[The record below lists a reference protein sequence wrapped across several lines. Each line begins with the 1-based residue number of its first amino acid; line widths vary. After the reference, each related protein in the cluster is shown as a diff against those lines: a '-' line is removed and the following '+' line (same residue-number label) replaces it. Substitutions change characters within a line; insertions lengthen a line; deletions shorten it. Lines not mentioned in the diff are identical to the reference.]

1 MCRHMSRLLHT
12 TTHTIIIIIINAI
25 AHNHVLTA
33 LIECM
38 VMLVEAELSQ

>member
-12 TTHTIIIIIINAI
+12 TTHIIIIIINVI